1 MIRAQ
6 SIAMSRRNRWAL
18 SFADLA
24 LLLLGFFVL
33 LQASNG
39 RQQEVVRGVAR
50 EFGAPAVH
58 TDRLVARTL
67 FQPGEA
73 LLSPAG
79 DTQIAKVGARYRAT
93 KATIEIRSIGLDP
106 ASQRFDSW
114 DLAAARVGAL
124 ARALAEQG
132 IARNRIV
139 IRGLDQQAESKA
151 GQQIIIQAK

>member
-1 MIRAQ
+1 MIRST
-6 SIAMSRRNRWAL
+6 SIALTRRNRWAL

-58 TDRLVARTL
+58 TDRFVSRTL

-73 LLSPAG
+73 LLSVAG
-79 DTQIAKVGARYRAT
+79 EAQMAKLGRQYKSG
-93 KATIEIRSIGLDP
+93 KAIVEIRSVGLDR

-114 DLAAARVGAL
+114 DLAAARVGAV
-124 ARALAEQG
+124 ARALSAQG
-132 IARNRIV
+132 IERSRII
-139 IRGLDQQAESKA
+139 IRGLDQQVESKV
-151 GQQIIIQAK
+151 GQQLLIRVR

>member
-1 MIRAQ
+1 MRPT
-6 SIAMSRRNRWAL
+6 SIALTRRNRWAL

-58 TDRLVARTL
+58 MDRFVARNL

-73 LLSPAG
+73 LLSVAG
-79 DTQIAKVGARYRAT
+79 EAQVAKLAKQYKSG
-93 KATIEIRSIGLDP
+93 KAIIEIRSVGLDR

-114 DLAAARVGAL
+114 DLAAARVGAV
-124 ARALAEQG
+124 ARALSAQG
-132 IARNRIV
+132 VARNRVI
-139 IRGLDQQAESKA
+139 IRGLDQQSESKA
-151 GQQIIIQAK
+151 GQQLLIQVK